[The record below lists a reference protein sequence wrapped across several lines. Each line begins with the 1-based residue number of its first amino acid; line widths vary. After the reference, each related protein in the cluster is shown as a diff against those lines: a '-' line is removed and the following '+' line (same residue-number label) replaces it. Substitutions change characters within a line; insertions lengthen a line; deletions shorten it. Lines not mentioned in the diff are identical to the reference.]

1 MLSQIEKFNA
11 LVIGSSGSIGQAFI
25 EHLKK
30 LPNCSKVIGLN
41 RQTTPSIDYENP
53 SSIQAAAKELS
64 QEGPFHLVIVATGI
78 LHTDDWLPEKK
89 LADLQ
94 EAQFMRTMHL
104 NALGPG
110 MCLQSFTPLLDPEF
124 GVMACLSAKVGSIE
138 DNRLG
143 GWYSYRASKA
153 ALNMLIKTAA
163 IEQKRLRPNHCLL
176 ALHPGTVA
184 SALSRPFK
192 GDQIGRTPQ
201 DATSDMLQVL
211 LNAKASDSGK
221 FLSYQGEEI
230 PW

>member
-1 MLSQIEKFNA
+1 MLFNLKQFNA

-25 EHLKK
+25 EHLNK
-30 LPNCSKVIGLN
+30 LPNCSKVMGLN
-41 RQTTPSIDYENP
+41 RQSTPSIDYANP
-53 SSIQAAAKELS
+53 DSIQAAADALS
-64 QEGPFHLVIVATGI
+64 HEGPFHLIIVATGI
-78 LHTDDWLPEKK
+78 LHSDAWLPEKK
-89 LADLQ
+89 LSDLHG
-94 EAQFMRTMHL
+94 AQFMQTMQL

-110 MCLQSFTPLLDPEF
+110 MCLQSFAPLLDSEF

-153 ALNMLIKTAA
+153 ALNMLIKTAS
-163 IEQKRLRPNHCLL
+163 IEQKRLKPNHCLL

-211 LNAKASDSGK
+211 LNVKASDSGK